1 MRAKKTNK
9 LGNAFLLGTFS
20 RIPVKVHWTFG
31 LLLLFVTYT
40 ALSNGLK
47 LWQTVGFVAYVLILF
62 LCVVLHEFGHALT
75 ARRYGVITRDI
86 VLSPIGGVA
95 RLEKMPDK
103 PMHEF
108 FISVAG
114 PLVNL
119 IIGTTLALILY
130 ITTDKV
136 VPDVTDFRFDE
147 PIEFV
152 RYITWMNFALF
163 FFNLIPAFPMDG
175 GRILRSLLAARLG
188 KLKATRIASLI
199 GRAIAIGF
207 VVYGIFDQQIT
218 LSLIGLF
225 IFMMA
230 GKEYDETLIMSIIS
244 GTKAGDIMRTS
255 FTRLHLGD
263 TYATVIEKYYREGE
277 QNFLVFD
284 SLGHIS
290 GTIPELYI
298 RDAIKNKVL
307 EMQVGQLM
315 SSKTF
320 SVSPSTKIKDI
331 IDQMRTEGIAIV
343 SVEEDG
349 HILGVLDQHG
359 IENYIRLKSV

>member
-9 LGNAFLLGTFS
+9 LGNALLIGTFS

-75 ARRYGVITRDI
+75 ARRFGVITRDI

-119 IIGTTLALILY
+119 VIGTVLALTLY
-130 ITTDKV
+130 FTTNKV
-136 VPDVTDFRFDE
+136 IPDVTDFRFDE
-147 PIEFV
+147 PVEFV

-175 GRILRSLLAARLG
+175 GRILRSLLAAKLG

-199 GRAIAIGF
+199 GRAIAVGF
-207 VVYGIFDQQIT
+207 VVYGIFDQQII

-230 GKEYDETLIMSIIS
+230 GKEYDETRIMAIIS

-284 SLGHIS
+284 SLGHVA

-298 RDAIKNKVL
+298 RDAIKNKVM

-320 SVSPSTKIKDI
+320 SVLPSTKIKDI
-331 IDQMRTEGIAIV
+331 IDQMRMEGVAIV

-349 HILGVLDQHG
+349 HIVGVLDQHG